1 MGSIQIF
8 LRFLMVYSFVINS
21 EGKLVK
27 IIYKVTPS
35 TAAAVKLKNIILKSL
50 FFSNVS
56 NRGRMAIISMKLH
69 LYILKRLKK
78 KFYKKLY
85 SFYVININV
94 KWGNSDHF
102 GFGMNCYT
110 IHHLWSSDS
119 AGYPLIQ
126 TFMYNNSV

>member
-8 LRFLMVYSFVINS
+8 LLFLMVYSFVINS

-78 KFYKKLY
+78 KIL
-85 SFYVININV
+85 
-94 KWGNSDHF
+94 
-102 GFGMNCYT
+102 
-110 IHHLWSSDS
+110 
-119 AGYPLIQ
+119 
-126 TFMYNNSV
+126 

>member
-8 LRFLMVYSFVINS
+8 LLFLMVYSFVINS

-56 NRGRMAIISMKLH
+56 NRGRMAIISMKLN
-69 LYILKRLKK
+69 LYILKRLQKK
-78 KFYKKLY
+78 IYKKLY

-94 KWGNSDHF
+94 KEGKTDHF
-102 GFGMNCYT
+102 GFGTNCYT

-119 AGYPLIQ
+119 VGYPLIQ